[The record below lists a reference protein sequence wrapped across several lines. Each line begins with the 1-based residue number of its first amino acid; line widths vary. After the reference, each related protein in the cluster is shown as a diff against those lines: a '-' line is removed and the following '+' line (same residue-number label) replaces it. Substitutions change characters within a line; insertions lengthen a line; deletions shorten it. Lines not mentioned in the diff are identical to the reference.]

1 MEEKDEKVNNIINMM
16 TKQTDYSSQ
25 RGEEV

>member
-16 TKQTDYSSQ
+16 TNQTDYSSQ